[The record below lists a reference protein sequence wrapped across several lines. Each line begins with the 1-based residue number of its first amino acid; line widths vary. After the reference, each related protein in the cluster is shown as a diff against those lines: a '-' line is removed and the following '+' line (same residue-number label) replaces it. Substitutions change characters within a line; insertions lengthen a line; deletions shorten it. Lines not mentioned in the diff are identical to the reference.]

1 MLITSE
7 SRRSARAGSFL
18 LSVFGALAWILVLG
32 DVLPAQSSPEL
43 PGVAMTAAEEAVV
56 SQAIEIYK
64 KAIELAK
71 EDMEQPAPKYG
82 FTDADI
88 KRMEAALKSF
98 QKAKAKGR
106 VRTAKSGQKGAR
118 THPEREDKDGGEVNT
133 PEVGVGGEGVTIP
146 PKHTTTGAPQQAVLA
161 VVVGHEGERLTA
173 SQRLVRGK
181 KPVDMTDEELEDC
194 KKAFDFTVS
203 ICVLDRKVISA
214 LMDYYDGKNT
224 LYWVN
229 LRNHKRTVMVQEVK
243 GRELSLMVAKEQLRR
258 LIEGV

>member
-1 MLITSE
+1 
-7 SRRSARAGSFL
+7 
-18 LSVFGALAWILVLG
+18 
-32 DVLPAQSSPEL
+32 
-43 PGVAMTAAEEAVV
+43 MTAAEEAVV

-161 VVVGHEGERLTA
+161 V
-173 SQRLVRGK
+173 
-181 KPVDMTDEELEDC
+181 
-194 KKAFDFTVS
+194 
-203 ICVLDRKVISA
+203 
-214 LMDYYDGKNT
+214 
-224 LYWVN
+224 
-229 LRNHKRTVMVQEVK
+229 
-243 GRELSLMVAKEQLRR
+243 GRRA
-258 LIEGV
+258 